1 MKKNRVGLFILSLFT
16 LFLFSGCG
24 PEALLIGG
32 MAAGGAGAGTYFYIN
47 GELKADYNAS
57 LDKVWAA
64 CEKTVAGMK
73 GTDVIRTKEIAKGSI
88 ETRINEEKV
97 KMNILYKTKDVT
109 TVSVRVG
116 VIGNKLASQLMHD
129 KIAENM
135 TKDGTNKI
143 NE

>member
-32 MAAGGAGAGTYFYIN
+32 VAAGGAGAGTYFYVN
-47 GELKADYNAS
+47 GDLKADYNAS
-57 LDKVWAA
+57 LEQVWDA

-73 GTDVIRTKEIAKGSI
+73 GTDVVRTKEIAKG
-88 ETRINEEKV
+88 RIDTKINDEKV
-97 KMNILYKTKDVT
+97 KFDITYKTKDVT
-109 TVSVRVG
+109 TVSIRVG
-116 VIGNKLASQLMHD
+116 VIGNKLSSQLLHD
-129 KIAENM
+129 KVAENIA
-135 TKDGTNKI
+135 KGGSNKV